1 MNENSCFCHNSHAVN
16 FASPKIPGRLFFTGF
31 GKPAI
36 FSTAG
41 FVVGGNGK
49 LSNGRFNSF
58 DNCVIFWM
66 KMPLKRE
73 IKCCKQNAR
82 CIKL

>member
-1 MNENSCFCHNSHAVN
+1 LFC
-16 FASPKIPGRLFFTGF
+16 TGF

-41 FVVGGNGK
+41 FVVVGGGICE

-73 IKCCKQNAR
+73 TKCCKQNA
-82 CIKL
+82 